1 MDPLKERLRALGAE
15 VARASEDEAGSRAR
29 IAQVRERLREEPVS
43 RPRRWSIPT
52 AALVAGLA
60 ALLAVGSYGVWR
72 AQPRGPITFTVE
84 AQGETVDR
92 AVQTGEL
99 ETKQLRFSD
108 GTTVSL
114 QPSSRVEVHALTTN
128 GATVGLLEGRA
139 RASVRPEQEAHWQ
152 FLAGPFFVQV
162 TGTEFDLAWDPKARI
177 FELALHEGSVEVAGP
192 SLKSTRRVRQGEYV
206 RIALDAEGTAMLD
219 QRASKASERPSE
231 QVPTTSL
238 SSLEPLPN
246 AEPRAKGTADASWP
260 EMLRAGQRKAAFG
273 ALDRLG
279 PAALE
284 QAGSQDLWDLAH
296 AARLGGR
303 PELAERA
310 LLSLRE
316 KHGARGQT
324 AFLLGKVS
332 ADQLHRAPEAI
343 KWFQTYLAEA
353 PQGPLAEQALG
364 RLVELQGGTRA
375 GKRAAKEYLA
385 RYPEGAYASFARS
398 LLR

>member
-1 MDPLKERLRALGAE
+1 
-15 VARASEDEAGSRAR
+15 
-29 IAQVRERLREEPVS
+29 
-43 RPRRWSIPT
+43 
-52 AALVAGLA
+52 
-60 ALLAVGSYGVWR
+60 
-72 AQPRGPITFTVE
+72 
-84 AQGETVDR
+84 
-92 AVQTGEL
+92 
-99 ETKQLRFSD
+99 
-108 GTTVSL
+108 
-114 QPSSRVEVHALTTN
+114 
-128 GATVGLLEGRA
+128 VGLLEGRA

-162 TGTEFDLAWDPKARI
+162 TGTEFDLAWDPKARV

-192 SLKSTRRVRQGEYV
+192 SLKSTRRVRQGEFV
-206 RIALDAEGTAMLD
+206 RIALSPEGTDASD
-219 QRASKASERPSE
+219 QHSPRAADRPSA
-231 QVPTTSL
+231 PAPATSL
-238 SSLEPLPN
+238 SSLETVTD
-246 AEPRAKGTADASWP
+246 AQPRAKDATESSWP
-260 EMLRAGQRKAAFG
+260 EMLRAGQRKAAFST
-273 ALDRLG
+273 LDRLG
-279 PAALE
+279 PAAFE

-310 LLSLRE
+310 LLSLRQ

-332 ADQLHRAPEAI
+332 ADQLNRAPEAI

-364 RLVELQGGTRA
+364 RFVELQGGTRA

-385 RYPEGAYASFARS
+385 RYPDGAYASFARS

>member
-1 MDPLKERLRALGAE
+1 MDPLKNRLQTLGAE
-15 VARASEDEAGSRAR
+15 VARASDDDAEVRAR
-29 IAQVRERLREEPVS
+29 IAKVRDRLREGTVS
-43 RPRRWSIPT
+43 SSRRRTFPA
-52 AALVAGLA
+52 AALVACLTVVLGI
-60 ALLAVGSYGVWR
+60 GSYGLWR
-72 AQPRGPITFTVE
+72 SQTRGPLTFTVE
-84 AQGETVDR
+84 AQGETVER

-108 GTTVSL
+108 GTTLSL

-162 TGTEFDLAWDPKARI
+162 TGTEFDLAWDPQARV

-206 RIALDAEGTAMLD
+206 RIALNAEGTDAAD
-219 QRASKASERPSE
+219 QRASKGGDRPLE
-231 QVPTTSL
+231 QAPPSGQPSV
-238 SSLEPLPN
+238 EPLPN
-246 AEPRAKGTADASWP
+246 AEPRAKDATESSWP
-260 EMLRAGQRKAAFG
+260 EMLRAGQRKAAFST
-273 ALDRLG
+273 LDRLG

-310 LLSLRE
+310 LLSLRQ

-332 ADQLHRAPEAI
+332 ADQLNRAPEAI